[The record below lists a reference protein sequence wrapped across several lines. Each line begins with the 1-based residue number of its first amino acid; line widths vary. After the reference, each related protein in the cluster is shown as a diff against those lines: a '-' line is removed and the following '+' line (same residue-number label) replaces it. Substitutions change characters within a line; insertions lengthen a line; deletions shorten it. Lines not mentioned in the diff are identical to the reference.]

1 MLDRLLK
8 VECNHSSKRMVFCF
22 SILVFILGL
31 MAAPAW
37 PDGHQKII
45 KSHGISKFGNLKYP
59 ASFPHLDYVN
69 PDAPKG
75 GEIAIWGFGTFDS
88 MNPYSRKGRAGA
100 LSSIFFESLLTGTA
114 DEVSSNYGL
123 IAESLEYPEDRSWV
137 IFNLRPQAR
146 FSDGTPIT
154 TEDVLFSYELFLNE
168 GLTSFR
174 AELGKAVAETEIL
187 GPHRIKFVFDTTES
201 TLTYPA
207 MVGGIPIFSKAW
219 FDKTGAKLD
228 ESRMEPAL
236 GSSPYI
242 VDEIEPGRR
251 LIYRNNPNYWGRD
264 LPINRG
270 QNNFETIRVEYFADT
285 SAAFEAFKGGAY
297 TFRNENFSKNWATGY
312 EFPAV
317 DKGWVV
323 KREFHDG
330 TPVSGQSFI
339 FNLRREKFQDPRV
352 REAIGLMFNFEWSNE
367 TLFFGIYNRIN
378 SFWENS
384 DLAASGLPGEDE
396 LALLEPLRGM
406 VPDSVF
412 TEPAVMAPT
421 SNSRQL
427 DRNNLRKAS
436 NLLDE
441 AGWRV
446 GDDGLRRNSDGNV
459 LKVEFLGSS
468 PSFDRIINPY
478 VENLRA
484 AGIDANYTRIDPSQ
498 FTNRERER
506 DFDIITSSF
515 GFGLE
520 PSGPGLRQSLGS
532 EHVDGAFN
540 DTGLASEGVDRLIDH
555 IQEATTIDE
564 LHVAVRALDRVLRA
578 ERIWVPQWFK
588 SLHTVAYYDQFEHPE
603 NLPPYSLGQLG
614 FWWFNSEKAA
624 RLSEEGAL

>member
-1 MLDRLLK
+1 MSNPIQFLQNLGSGTRK
-8 VECNHSSKRMVFCF
+8 IF
-22 SILVFILGL
+22 VFITIFGVLT
-31 MAAPAW
+31 APVFA
-37 PDGHQKII
+37 DGHQKII

-59 ASFPHLDYVN
+59 ATFKHLDYVN

-75 GEIAIWGFGTFDS
+75 GEMAIWGFGTFDS

-123 IAESLEYPEDRSWV
+123 IAESLEYPEDRSWI
-137 IFNLRPQAR
+137 IFDLRPEAK

-154 TEDVLFSYELFLNE
+154 ADDVLFSYELFLKE

-174 AELGKAVAETEIL
+174 NELDKAVISAEIMN
-187 GPHRIKFVFDTTES
+187 PQRIKFVFDTSES
-201 TLTYPA
+201 TLTYPS
-207 MVGGIPIFSKAW
+207 MVGGLPIFSKAW
-219 FDKTGAKLD
+219 FERTGAKLD

-236 GSSPYI
+236 GSSPYVI
-242 VDEIEPGRR
+242 DKIEPSRR
-251 LIYRNNPNYWGRD
+251 LVYRRNPDYWGEA

-270 QNNFETIRVEYFADT
+270 QNNFDTIRIEYFADS

-312 EFPAV
+312 EFPAI

-330 TPVSGQSFI
+330 TAASGQSFV
-339 FNLRREKFQDPRV
+339 FNLRRDKFKDIRV

-367 TLFFGIYNRIN
+367 TLFFGIYDRIN

-384 DLAASGLPGEDE
+384 DLAATGMPGEEE

-406 VPDSVF
+406 VQDSVF
-412 TEPAVMAPT
+412 TEPAIMAPT
-421 SNSRQL
+421 SGSRQL
-427 DRNNLRKAS
+427 DRANLRRAS
-436 NLLDE
+436 ALLDE
-441 AGWRV
+441 TGWLV
-446 GDDGLRRNSDGNV
+446 GDDGIRRNSEGV
-459 LKVEFLGSS
+459 TLQVEFLGSS
-468 PSFDRIINPY
+468 PAFDRIINPY

-484 AGIDANYTRIDPSQ
+484 AGIDASYTRIDPSQ

-515 GFGLE
+515 RFGLE
-520 PSGPGLRQSLGS
+520 PGGPGLRQTLGS
-532 EHVDGAFN
+532 EHVDGVFN
-540 DTGLASEGVDRLIDH
+540 DTGLASEAVDRLIDH
-555 IQEATTIDE
+555 IQNATTIDQ
-564 LHVAVRALDRVLRA
+564 LHIAVKALDRVLRA

-588 SLHTVAYYDQFEHPE
+588 SIHTVAYFDQFEHPE

-614 FWWFNSEKAA
+614 FWWFNPEKAA
-624 RLSEEGAL
+624 RLSDEGAL